1 MNNTDNGQKR
11 NADVVYAFG
20 PINLDLLLSRI
31 NKASIWLEGQELK
44 KENYINIYRMLNM
57 LGPLKGIL

>member
-1 MNNTDNGQKR
+1 MKKEKWP
-11 NADVVYAFG
+11 DVVYAFG